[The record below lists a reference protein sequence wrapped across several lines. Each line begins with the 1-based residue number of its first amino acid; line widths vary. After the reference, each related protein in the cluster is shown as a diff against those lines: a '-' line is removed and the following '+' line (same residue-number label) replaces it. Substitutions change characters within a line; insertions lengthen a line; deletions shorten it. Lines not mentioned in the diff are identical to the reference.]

1 MKRKANNTNGQ
12 EPFQKKPALRCI
24 LHTSGINHGDFT
36 SLSNVKGSATEKL
49 YQLHNI
55 RDRRLMEP
63 QDSPNRMEDVCIQ
76 IPENLEG
83 ANLEAIGYH
92 RGCYQKFTKNKDRLK
107 SGITANDK
115 AATTARSPRK
125 SSSSSTTRL
134 FPPECIFCEKLEIK
148 SYWKKEQCSKFP
160 MFKDKDGTLKEPT
173 WKQIEPRALELGDS
187 RLHRKVQGEDLFARE
202 AQFHPSCRNSFN
214 LKYANYLRDTARA
227 TKFEQSESD
236 QDRKAS
242 AHLKAFTAVFDFLQD
257 CVIGQ
262 KKVVLLSSLRL
273 LYIQELEKNG
283 FANPEYRGEKLKAR
297 LENHEIHERIAFVN
311 VNPGDKGCITYNLVY
326 SATMSVAEA
335 VAFAYKLGSK
345 DKYEDVALLLR
356 SSIQQAFKDSEPLP
370 WPPSA
375 DDLEVKSSDELL
387 PSDLLK
393 FLNYVIS
400 GDADVERC
408 EITRRIVLSIGQVCH
423 VPRYPLNV

>member
-1 MKRKANNTNGQ
+1 M
-12 EPFQKKPALRCI
+12 
-24 LHTSGINHGDFT
+24 
-36 SLSNVKGSATEKL
+36 LSEV
-49 YQLHNI
+49 Y
-55 RDRRLMEP
+55 
-63 QDSPNRMEDVCIQ
+63 
-76 IPENLEG
+76 
-83 ANLEAIGYH
+83 
-92 RGCYQKFTKNKDRLK
+92 KNKDRLK

-148 SYWKKEQCSKFP
+148 SYWKKEQCTKLP

-187 RLHRKVQGEDLFARE
+187 RLHRTVQGEDLFARE
-202 AQFHPSCRNSFN
+202 AQFHSSCRNSFN

-242 AHLKAFTAVFDFLQD
+242 AHLKAFTAVLDFLQD

-387 PSDLLK
+387 LSDLLK

-408 EITRRIVLSIGQVCH
+408 EKTRRIVLSIGQVRH

>member
-1 MKRKANNTNGQ
+1 M
-12 EPFQKKPALRCI
+12 
-24 LHTSGINHGDFT
+24 
-36 SLSNVKGSATEKL
+36 V
-49 YQLHNI
+49 
-55 RDRRLMEP
+55 
-63 QDSPNRMEDVCIQ
+63 
-76 IPENLEG
+76 
-83 ANLEAIGYH
+83 
-92 RGCYQKFTKNKDRLK
+92 
-107 SGITANDK
+107 
-115 AATTARSPRK
+115 
-125 SSSSSTTRL
+125 
-134 FPPECIFCEKLEIK
+134 
-148 SYWKKEQCSKFP
+148 
-160 MFKDKDGTLKEPT
+160 KDKDGTLKEPT

-242 AHLKAFTAVFDFLQD
+242 AHLKAFTAVLDFLQD

-408 EITRRIVLSIGQVCH
+408 EKTRRIVLSIGQVRH